1 MEDNNS
7 LLHTVY
13 WLLTCL
19 IILPIDL
26 ITAPNS
32 LVDTVPSPSF
42 IRIQNYYNER
52 KCQQKKLGM

>member
-42 IRIQNYYNER
+42 IRIQIITMKGNVN
-52 KCQQKKLGM
+52 KKS